1 MAKMVVLSCELDGEI
16 DSAENRVVT
25 ANVCGHRVELC
36 KKHRVQLLTLV
47 GVPEE
52 HAVAYTA
59 VYDERIGH
67 KGANPTMAQ
76 VLEMQ
81 VAEAVAGDEDQAGDE
96 SPAEALSSEASTED
110 TEVEAGPAK
119 KRR

>member
-36 KKHRVQLLTLV
+36 QKHRVQLLTLV
-47 GVPEE
+47 GVSEE
-52 HAVAYTA
+52 HAVAYTNA
-59 VYDERIGH
+59 FDRRVGH
-67 KGANPTMAQ
+67 KGANPTIAQ
-76 VLEMQ
+76 VLEELGTEVITDNEDQ
-81 VAEAVAGDEDQAGDE
+81 ADAEAV
-96 SPAEALSSEASTED
+96 AEALSSELSEGD
-110 TEVEAGPAK
+110 TVVEAGPVK